1 MSHKIYA
8 PNVHLFAFHDSH
20 KRSSDSS
27 HLNALYD
34 EDLLWRKGN
43 AILRKFQINQELNI
57 KKHSDWG
64 RFSLLEDATDS
75 NIFLPLTGKINHQEQ
90 YYRITGCTCP
100 LQIEDSYALAL
111 NLRIPEFSEEGKKT
125 DEVDLTIFKAFN
137 PDQCFSSQTINS
149 SLGQTLLLTAWL
161 SQKEWQS
168 KKRWQEIAD
177 ECVQNFLGEDRDKCP
192 PLYQVSQLFGSP
204 IFEYGNPYQP
214 QGCDR
219 ILVWLF
225 IREAFND
232 KNNSR
237 LDNNFGFF
245 YQKFIDLCLYR
256 QKAINDYQ
264 LSLQVYEDIQQKNQA
279 VNNII
284 SKIAELSKENHS
296 STEPYRVQSLSEA
309 SMSYFK
315 NKLGILPKLAS
326 DCTEGIKALE
336 GYYLTIEAHTK
347 TYAER
352 IRQIQ
357 ERLPSYDLSFLSIFH
372 QKTSSSFLA
381 NIKAKISDGAYG
393 SSLVEKA
400 IASIR
405 GLVEIDKVQRD
416 RTLEASLRANEI
428 AAQERE
434 KKLQIWIALV
444 VACLAIS
451 GIFSQVASPAQSIF
465 AYLNSMKSSMSPLSS
480 FANLFLSNFLNLLLQ
495 TILGLAVALLLGL
508 ILWLIPKQAN
518 DSSISKD

>member
-8 PNVHLFAFHDSH
+8 PNVHLFAFHNHNQHTNHSP
-20 KRSSDSS
+20 K
-27 HLNALYD
+27 LNILSN
-34 EDLLWRKGN
+34 EDLLWVNGN
-43 AILRKFQINQELNI
+43 AILEKFQINQELRI
-57 KKHSDWG
+57 KKTSNWG
-64 RFSLLEDATDS
+64 RFSLLEEATDN
-75 NIFLPLTGKINHQEQ
+75 NIFLPLTGKINYQEQ

-111 NLRIPEFSEEGKKT
+111 NLRIPEFTEEGKKT

-137 PDQCFSSQTINS
+137 PDQCFSSKTINS

-177 ECVQNFLGEDRDKCP
+177 ECVQNFLGEDRENCP

-204 IFEYGNPYQP
+204 IFEYGDPYQP

-245 YQKFIDLCLYR
+245 YQKLIDLCLYR
-256 QKAINDYQ
+256 QKAIKDYQ
-264 LSLQVYEDIQQKNQA
+264 LSLKVYADIQKKNQA
-279 VNNII
+279 VNEII
-284 SKIAELSKENHS
+284 SKIAQLSQENTS
-296 STEPYRVQSLSEA
+296 CTQPSQVQSLSEA

-315 NKLGILPKLAS
+315 DKLGVLPKLAS
-326 DCTEGIKALE
+326 DCTEGLKALE
-336 GYYLTIEAHTK
+336 GYCLTIEANTK
-347 TYAER
+347 IYSER

-357 ERLPSYDLSFLSIFH
+357 ERLPSYDLSFLSIFN

-405 GLVEIDKVQRD
+405 GLVEIDKAQRD
-416 RTLEASLRANEI
+416 RTLEATLRANEI

-451 GIFSQVASPAQSIF
+451 GIYSQVTSPAPSIF
-465 AYLNSMKSSMSPLSS
+465 AYLNATKSSMSPLAS
-480 FANLFLSNFLNLLLQ
+480 FANLLFSNFLNLLLQ

-508 ILWLIPKQAN
+508 IFWLIPKQADN
-518 DSSISKD
+518 STISKD